1 MDLRAAR
8 RRTAAAVLAVLVALM
23 TAVVLGR
30 PAVADDAP
38 AAAAPPA
45 VVPPVLRVGTEG
57 TYAPFSYH
65 DAKTNKLTG
74 FDIDVMNAIGKR
86 LGVRVQYVEIPFDG
100 IFAALQSKRIDVVA
114 NEITRNPEREQLY
127 DLSAPYVETTGVVV
141 TRKGNDTIKSLAD
154 LKGKR
159 SGQNVSS
166 NWAEVAR
173 KAGAK
178 VVGVEDLSQAIN
190 SLENGRLDALVN
202 DKLAVRNYL
211 ALNPDARIQV
221 VQETEDRGESVLAAR
236 KGSGYMPQIDAAI
249 AQLRADGTLKKA
261 YDTYFTAKPKPV
273 TNWQLAKDSFWPMVQ
288 AAVKRT
294 IPLAIIAF
302 GVGLVIA
309 LFVALARM
317 SSQPWFSAPARL
329 FVSIIRGTPLLVQLF
344 VIFYGLPE
352 IGIKFNSFVAAA
364 IALSLNV
371 AGYAAEVVRAALESI
386 PRGQWEAGSTV
397 GMDYRTTLRRI
408 ILPQAARTAV
418 PPLGNIFISTVKDT
432 SLTAL
437 ILVLEIVRTAQ
448 NAAASTQKFFPVYV
462 VAAVIYWVICLA
474 LSFLQSRAET
484 RLSRFVIA

>member
-1 MDLRAAR
+1 MDLGAAR
-8 RRTAAAVLAVLVALM
+8 RRTAAAVLAVLVALL
-23 TAVVLGR
+23 TAIGFGR
-30 PAVADDAP
+30 PAVADDTPRAAP
-38 AAAAPPA
+38 AA
-45 VVPPVLRVGTEG
+45 VPPVLRVGTEG